1 MEINMKEITNYKLTE
16 DITVGELQVWI
27 NLKDDQ
33 SKERIIKLIHHR
45 IYNRYIQYINEKQN
59 GFLKMA
65 VSCLIIETLESFKNG
80 IPNTSGKSKNMFKS
94 FFETEEEFFPEF
106 KDLYKDFYYNI
117 RCGILHQAETT
128 NAWRI
133 LRKGNLL
140 NRSEKEINAYEF
152 VKSLNRSLDSYLQ
165 RLKDE
170 TFDSPLWTNAIV
182 KLEDICENCKVKA

>member
-1 MEINMKEITNYKLTE
+1 MEIDMKEINSYKLTE
-16 DITVGELQVWI
+16 DVTVGDLKIWM
-27 NLKDDQ
+27 NLKDEQ
-33 SKERIIKLIHHR
+33 SKEKIIKLIHHR
-45 IYNRYIQYINEKQN
+45 IYNRYIQHINAKQN

-65 VSCLIIETLESFKNG
+65 VSCLIIETLESFKKG
-80 IPNTSGKSKNMFKS
+80 IPNTSGKSKSMFKS
-94 FFETEEEFFPEF
+94 FFETEEEFFPGF

-140 NRSEKEINAYEF
+140 NKSDKEINASEF
-152 VKSLNRSLDSYLQ
+152 VKSLDKSLNSYLK
-165 RLKDE
+165 RLRNEKID
-170 TFDSPLWTNAIV
+170 TQLWVNAIV